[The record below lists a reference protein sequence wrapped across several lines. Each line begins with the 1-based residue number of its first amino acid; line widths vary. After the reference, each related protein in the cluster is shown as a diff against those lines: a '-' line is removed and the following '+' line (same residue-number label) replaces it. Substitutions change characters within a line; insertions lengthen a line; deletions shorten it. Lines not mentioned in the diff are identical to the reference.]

1 MNRIGL
7 TAAVIS
13 SMAVFTACNTAQGQ
27 QKLEPAAFE
36 KELQTSGAQAVL
48 VDVRTPEEFNTGHL
62 QGAQNIDFRAADFE
76 AQISKLDPSKTVFLY
91 CASGGRSEEAA
102 TMLTRKGFKSIREMQ
117 GGIIAW
123 RNNGLPLANA
133 KPLPRDYTPE
143 QFDEAISG
151 DKLVMVDF
159 YTTWCGPCKM
169 MAPDIERIKQD
180 MSDKVVVM
188 KIDAEAYT
196 DLSSRYRISGYPT
209 VMFFK
214 KGQTLRTLMGRQSYE
229 ELAMNVN
236 MLQ

>member
-1 MNRIGL
+1 
-7 TAAVIS
+7 
-13 SMAVFTACNTAQGQ
+13 
-27 QKLEPAAFE
+27 
-36 KELQTSGAQAVL
+36 
-48 VDVRTPEEFNTGHL
+48 
-62 QGAQNIDFRAADFE
+62 
-76 AQISKLDPSKTVFLY
+76 
-91 CASGGRSEEAA
+91 
-102 TMLTRKGFKSIREMQ
+102 
-117 GGIIAW
+117 
-123 RNNGLPLANA
+123 
-133 KPLPRDYTPE
+133 LPRDYSPE

-169 MAPDIERIKQD
+169 MAPDIERVKQE
-180 MSDKVVVM
+180 MSDKVIVM

>member
-7 TAAVIS
+7 TAFVLS
-13 SMAVFTACNTAQGQ
+13 SLAAFTACNTAQGQ

-48 VDVRTPEEFNTGHL
+48 VDVRTPEEFGTGHL

-76 AQISKLDPSKTVFLY
+76 AQINKLDPNKTVFLY

-102 TMLTRKGFKSIREMQ
+102 ALLTRKGFKSVREMK

-169 MAPDIERIKQD
+169 MAPDIERVKQE
-180 MSDKVVVM
+180 MSDKVIVM

-236 MLQ
+236 MFQ